1 MKDKLKL
8 IPEKPGC
15 YLYKNS
21 DGIVIYVG
29 KAKNLKRRVSSYFNR
44 LQTGKTLALVN
55 QINDFEYIVT
65 NSETESL
72 ILEINLIK
80 KYNPKYNILLKDDKT
95 YPYIVLTTDKYPTL
109 KIVRS
114 KKRKKIKGKVFGP
127 FPGVNAAK
135 NMVNGVNRI
144 YPLRKCDPLRK
155 KVCLY
160 YHINECLGYCEKEV
174 DSTKINSMIE
184 EVTRVLNGDYKFLT
198 KRLEEQMN
206 VSSEKLDF
214 EKALELKNL
223 ISDIENTISKQ
234 IIVSNVRY
242 NFDVFG
248 LYEKDNFLAI
258 ETLFVREGVV
268 VGQEN
273 KILTDYIDKDDAYI
287 RYIIDFYDKY
297 PLPKKII
304 VNDIE
309 SVSDIQNILNT
320 PVSVPLK
327 GDIKKIL
334 SLANNNA
341 EISSKK
347 KIEEIS
353 KSDEERYKAINDLK
367 TILGL
372 DKLERIELFDNSHLF
387 GTYYVGGMVVF
398 KDFLPD
404 RNEYRKYKI
413 DINTKDD
420 LTAMKEV
427 FYRRYQRALLEKT
440 ELPDLIM
447 VDGGELQI
455 KAAIDV
461 LNSLRL
467 DIPIVGLKKNKSH
480 KTSKLVLPNLTEI
493 DIKNQ
498 NLFVYLYKMQE
509 EVHRY
514 AITYHR
520 NIKNKGMLRSVLE
533 DVSGIGEKRRKELLK
548 RYSSLSKIKN
558 ATIEELS
565 DILPK
570 EVARSLLEFLNKE

>member
-8 IPEKPGC
+8 IPERPGC
-15 YLYKNS
+15 YLYKNK
-21 DGIVIYVG
+21 DGIIIYVG
-29 KAKNLKRRVSSYFNR
+29 KAKNLKRRVNSYFNR

-55 QINDFEYIVT
+55 QIYDFEYIVT
-65 NSETESL
+65 NNETESL

-114 KKRKKIKGKVFGP
+114 KKRKKLKGKVFGP
-127 FPGVNAAK
+127 YPGAGAAK
-135 NMVNGVNRI
+135 NMVNSINRI
-144 YPLRKCDPLRK
+144 YPLRKCDPLKK

-160 YHINECLGYCEKEV
+160 YHINECLGYCEKNISKEE
-174 DSTKINSMIE
+174 INNMIDE
-184 EVTRVLNGDYKFLT
+184 IAGVLNGDYRFLT
-198 KRLEEQMN
+198 KKLENEMN
-206 VSSEKLDF
+206 AASEKLDF
-214 EKALELKNL
+214 EKALELKTL
-223 ISDIENTISKQ
+223 INDIESTINKQ
-234 IIVSNVRY
+234 IIVSNIKY

-248 LYEKDNFLAI
+248 FYEKDSFLAI
-258 ETLFVREGVV
+258 ETLFIREGVV
-268 VGQEN
+268 VGQVN
-273 KILTDYIDKDDAYI
+273 KILTEYIDKDDAYT

-297 PLPKKII
+297 TLPKKII
-304 VNDIE
+304 VNDVENITDIE
-309 SVSDIQNILNT
+309 KVLNT
-320 PVSVPLK
+320 EVNVPIK

-334 SLANNNA
+334 TMANNNA

-347 KIEEIS
+347 RIEEIS
-353 KSDEERYKAINDLK
+353 KSDEERYKAIEDLK
-367 TILGL
+367 NILAL

-387 GTYYVGGMVVF
+387 GTYYVGGVVVF

-420 LTAMKEV
+420 LSAMKEV
-427 FYRRYQRALLEKT
+427 VYRRYQRALLENT
-440 ELPDLIM
+440 ELPDLII

-455 KAAIDV
+455 KATLDV

-467 DIPIVGLKKNKSH
+467 DIPIIGLKKNKSH
-480 KTSKLVLPNLTEI
+480 KTSKLVLSNLTEI
-493 DIKNQ
+493 DINNQ

-509 EVHRY
+509 EVHRF
-514 AITYHR
+514 AISYHR

-548 RYSSLSKIKN
+548 RYSSLSKIKS
-558 ATIEELS
+558 ASVEELS
-565 DILPK
+565 EILPLD
-570 EVARSLLEFLNKE
+570 VAKSLLEFLNKE